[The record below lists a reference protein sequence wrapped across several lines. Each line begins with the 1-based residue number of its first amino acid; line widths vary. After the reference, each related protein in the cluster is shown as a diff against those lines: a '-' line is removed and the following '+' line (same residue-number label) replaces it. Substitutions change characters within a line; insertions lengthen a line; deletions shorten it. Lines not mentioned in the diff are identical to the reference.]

1 MIGVLISILGFREIS
16 GYYWVIGD
24 VSYRYDNNF
33 YFSSIL
39 AFPIL
44 FGLTIIIPFLMFI
57 KLYKNRKSLNKIKS
71 TWGYLFSEFNENSY
85 FWELVR
91 LGMKNFVIIIITLFD
106 QYIVLKA
113 TMVFLLI
120 QAY

>member
-24 VSYRYDNNF
+24 VSYRYDKNF

-57 KLYKNRKSLNKIKS
+57 KLY
-71 TWGYLFSEFNENSY
+71 
-85 FWELVR
+85 
-91 LGMKNFVIIIITLFD
+91 
-106 QYIVLKA
+106 
-113 TMVFLLI
+113 
-120 QAY
+120 